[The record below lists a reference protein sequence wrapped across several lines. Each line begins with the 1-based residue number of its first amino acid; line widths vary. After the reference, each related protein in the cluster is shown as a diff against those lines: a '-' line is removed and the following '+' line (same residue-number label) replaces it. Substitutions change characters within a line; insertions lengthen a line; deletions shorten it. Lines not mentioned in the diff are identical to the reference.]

1 MGTVVT
7 IEVVDEG
14 SEDAVERAFGW
25 FGEIERLCNRFDPQ
39 SELRQVAAQTGVAR
53 IASEILYTT
62 LEFALAVAEETDG
75 AFDPTVGHV
84 METRG
89 FNRNYRTG
97 HIVSTRLESDEPVSF
112 RDVQLDPVHRTV
124 TLRRPLVL
132 DLGAIAKGLAI
143 DLAARELVPF
153 ENYAID
159 AGGDLYLAGRNG
171 RGEPWSVGIH
181 HPRRDREIIECL
193 RVSDA
198 AVCTSGDYER
208 RGSGNDGGHHLMDPR
223 SGRPAARAVSAT
235 VVAPTAMLADA
246 LATAAFVLGPDEG
259 IRLLERHDVDGLLVS
274 PTLGQFATRG
284 MRSEYSLDRSAASA
298 ARRGSAVLPNS

>member
-14 SEDAVERAFGW
+14 SEDAVDRAFGW

-39 SELRQVAAQTGVAR
+39 SELRQVAAQAGVAR
-53 IASEILYTT
+53 AASEILYTA
-62 LEFALAVAEETDG
+62 LEFAIAVAQETDG
-75 AFDPTVGHV
+75 AFDPTVGHL

-97 HIVSTRLESDEPVSF
+97 HVVSTPLESDEPVSF
-112 RDVQLDPVHRTV
+112 RDVHLDPVHRTV

-171 RGEPWSVGIH
+171 RGEPWSVEIH

-193 RVSDA
+193 RVSDV

-208 RGSGNDGGHHLMDPR
+208 RGSGNDGGHHLLDPR
-223 SGRPAARAVSAT
+223 SGRPADRAVSAT

-246 LATAAFVLGPDEG
+246 LATAAFVLGPDDG
-259 IRLLERHDVDGLLVS
+259 LRLLERHDVDGLVVS
-274 PTLGQFATRG
+274 PTLEPFATRG
-284 MRSEYSLDRSAASA
+284 MRSGYSLDRSAASA
-298 ARRGSAVLPNS
+298 VRRGAAVLPNS